1 MKTCTHTHE
10 TLGQVWV
17 APTGQNL
24 HPYPYPH
31 PSGFGVCGLN
41 LPSLVADA
49 TVSAHTGAV
58 RENPGWGDEV
68 VAAAQRGWQGAAAAQ
83 QTRERGHPG
92 GARDQ

>member
-24 HPYPYPH
+24 HRYPH

-41 LPSLVADA
+41 LPSLAADA
-49 TVSAHTGAV
+49 MVSAHTGAV
-58 RENPGWGDEV
+58 RENPGGGDEV

-83 QTRERGHPG
+83 QARERGHRG
-92 GARDQ
+92 GARGQ